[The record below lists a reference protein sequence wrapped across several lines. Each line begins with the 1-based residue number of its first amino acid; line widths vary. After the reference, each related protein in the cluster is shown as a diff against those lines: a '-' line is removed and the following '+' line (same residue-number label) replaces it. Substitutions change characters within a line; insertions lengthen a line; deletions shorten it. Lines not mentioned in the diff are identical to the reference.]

1 MARALFIKKE
11 YTIIISLILV
21 IMCSVGIITAQNAE
35 KKVLSSQEGLWLY
48 VGGSGAGNYTK
59 IQNAIDNAT
68 EGDRVFVYSGWYNES
83 ILINKSI
90 LVCGENSSTTVIV
103 GGLNPEI
110 VLINNTSAQFRGFT
124 VQAQGTGFFYGI
136 HAHNSWSVNIS
147 DNCVKSCEFGIFLTE
162 TESSNVSRNLLLNC
176 SYGIMN
182 VITGNITITENV
194 IHGNGKGSGIE
205 TQATLFRNYITRNNI
220 TNNVFGI
227 NFIFTRFNVISQNNF
242 FDNQQQA
249 FFITS
254 FFLSWHQN
262 YWNQSQLL
270 PKLIVGQI
278 GGLITYKWI
287 PLVNFDWHPAQEPYT
302 IT

>member
-1 MARALFIKKE
+1 MIRVLLLKKGFAIIFGLLF
-11 YTIIISLILV
+11 LV
-21 IMCSVGIITAQNAE
+21 GCSVGTTTQRAE
-35 KKVLSSQEGLWLY
+35 KTVSSAQQGVWLY
-48 VGGSGAGNYTK
+48 VGGSGTGNYSK

-68 EGDRVFVYSGWYNES
+68 DGDQVFVYSGLYNES

-90 LVCGENSSTTVIV
+90 LVCGENSNTTIIS

-110 VLINNTSAQFRGFT
+110 VLINNTSAQFKRFT
-124 VQAQGTGFFYGI
+124 VQAQGNGFFYGI
-136 HAHNSWSVNIS
+136 HVHNSCSVNITE
-147 DNCVKSCEFGIFLTE
+147 NCVKSCEFGIFLTE
-162 TESSNVSRNLLLNC
+162 SESANISKNLILNC

-220 TNNVFGI
+220 TNNILGV
-227 NFIFTRFNVISQNNF
+227 NFIFTRFSVISQNNF
-242 FDNQQQA
+242 YDNQQQA

-262 YWNQSQLL
+262 YWNQSQFL
-270 PKLIVGQI
+270 PKLILGQI
-278 GGLITYKWI
+278 GGLMIYKWI
-287 PLVNFDWHPAQEPYT
+287 PLVNFDWHPVQEPY
-302 IT
+302 IIP